1 MTAIKNCCNILINQR
16 GVKINFFT
24 FFFWKERIKIKKEKS
39 TQEWLPFDKIL
50 ENGIIIREKVYIK
63 IIKVIPINYDLK
75 SNLEKEAILNSY
87 KLFLKTCDFNIQIL
101 IQSKKEN
108 LSKHFSNLKEISKKE
123 NNKKI
128 KEISEKYMNFI
139 KTKNE
144 ENKSSSKNFYIIVKF
159 EPENQNKEYEEINFM
174 KTMANNY
181 LSESYFKIKD
191 SLSRCGN
198 LVYDLNTKKEIE
210 KVLISFFEN
219 QIME

>member
-1 MTAIKNCCNILINQR
+1 M
-16 GVKINFFT
+16 KINFFT

-210 KVLISFFEN
+210 KVLITFFEN

>member
-1 MTAIKNCCNILINQR
+1 LTAIKNCCNILINQR